1 MKKIV
6 TKTMILAAFA
16 MAFTGCV
23 QDDDAA
29 QPNVL
34 VPFYA
39 ENFNSIAEDQD
50 GNVFD
55 FAGWTNFA
63 EKGTKLWT
71 KEYYRG
77 DGTPQFNPY
86 GSGQAQNITWLIS
99 PMIEFGP
106 DNLKP
111 GFTFQS
117 AQNFVSDV
125 VNNTIEVY
133 VSSDYDGTNVMAA
146 NWVKMNN
153 VRIAT
158 PDDGGYNFVN
168 AGSFDLSQF
177 VEDGHVHI
185 AFRAIGSGSNTSL
198 DGLYQLNNLYV
209 YNQK

>member
-1 MKKIV
+1 MKKII
-6 TKTMILAAFA
+6 TKSMILAALA
-16 MAFTGCV
+16 IAVTGCV
-23 QDDDAA
+23 QDDDTALPKIYV
-29 QPNVL
+29 Q
-34 VPFYA
+34 FYS
-39 ENFNSIAEDQD
+39 ENFNSITQDQD

-55 FAGWTNFA
+55 FEGWTNFA
-63 EKGTKLWT
+63 ERGTKLWT

-77 DGTPQFNPY
+77 DGTPQFNPF

-99 PMIEFGP
+99 PKIVFGE
-106 DNLKP
+106 NHQNP

-117 AQNFVSDV
+117 SQNFVSDV

-133 VSSDYDGTNVMAA
+133 VSSDYDGTNVLAA
-146 NWVKMNN
+146 NWVKMED

-168 AGSFDLSQF
+168 AGNFDLSQF
-177 VEDGHVHI
+177 VEAGHVYI
-185 AFRAIGSGSNTSL
+185 AFRAIGSGSNTAL